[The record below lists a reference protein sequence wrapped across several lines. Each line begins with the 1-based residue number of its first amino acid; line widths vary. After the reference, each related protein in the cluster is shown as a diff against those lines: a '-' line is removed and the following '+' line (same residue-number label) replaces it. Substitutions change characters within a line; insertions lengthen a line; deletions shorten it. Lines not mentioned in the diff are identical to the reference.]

1 MNIVKSLFQSSIG
14 RKYIMAVTGGLLFG
28 FLVVHLAGNV
38 QIFLGADRINSYAA
52 LLKSNL
58 LVLWGFRLGL
68 AAIALIH
75 ITTATGLTLENWAA
89 RPDRYAA
96 NTDPYASFSA
106 RTMVVSG
113 VILFAFITY
122 HLLHFTLG
130 VTQPGI
136 MHHVDHLGRHD
147 VYRMMLEGF
156 RNPWIA
162 GTYLAA
168 GAITGG
174 DVTVTRARARD
185 LEALQARSQPGLQRA
200 PQALGHLA
208 WRRSQARSQ
217 QQSGVGGVVAKLRAP
232 RALQRDRRPVRA
244 PCRGSRARGPPRTV
258 AWRVGALCGELFR
271 GVQNRPA
278 KAVQRRR
285 GSVRAD
291 ARGAVGIVGGK
302 LCHGSVVGA
311 CDTSYVNDQD
321 SGAERHINIHLSPEI
336 MGGVYANFANVSHS
350 DYEFT
355 VTFARVDHEVESD
368 EVPGVVVSRVNL
380 SPRFMR
386 ELIDAME
393 DNYSKWRT
401 REGIKN
407 LPEYGGS
414 EGASEPE

>member
-89 RPDRYAA
+89 RPNRYAA

-168 GAITGG
+168 MIVLFFHLRHGLSSLFQSLGLKNQKFAKGIEYLAVITALLICVGNGAI
-174 DVTVTRARARD
+174 
-185 LEALQARSQPGLQRA
+185 ALTIL
-200 PQALGHLA
+200 
-208 WRRSQARSQ
+208 
-217 QQSGVGGVVAKLRAP
+217 LRI
-232 RALQRDRRPVRA
+232 L
-244 PCRGSRARGPPRTV
+244 
-258 AWRVGALCGELFR
+258 
-271 GVQNRPA
+271 
-278 KAVQRRR
+278 K
-285 GSVRAD
+285 
-291 ARGAVGIVGGK
+291 
-302 LCHGSVVGA
+302 
-311 CDTSYVNDQD
+311 
-321 SGAERHINIHLSPEI
+321 
-336 MGGVYANFANVSHS
+336 
-350 DYEFT
+350 
-355 VTFARVDHEVESD
+355 
-368 EVPGVVVSRVNL
+368 
-380 SPRFMR
+380 
-386 ELIDAME
+386 
-393 DNYSKWRT
+393 
-401 REGIKN
+401 
-407 LPEYGGS
+407 
-414 EGASEPE
+414 